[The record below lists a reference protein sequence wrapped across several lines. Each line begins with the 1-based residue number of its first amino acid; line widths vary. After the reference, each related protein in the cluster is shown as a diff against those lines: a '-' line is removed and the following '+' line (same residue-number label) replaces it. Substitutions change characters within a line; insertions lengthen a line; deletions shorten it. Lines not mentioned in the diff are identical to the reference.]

1 MNDQIMDIVSIHVKM
16 CAEIAKIKNKL
27 KENNHTFKTNKRMVA
42 PRESIYELHI
52 TNDDTNIS
60 WSHTMC
66 YLFNDIFNNGYK
78 PIKISNDYTLGNFIS
93 DIGKLEKTLNNI
105 INRGYFGKYTIIDD
119 YVNIFITIRN
129 ARNYAHLLAQ
139 SIIEYV
145 KDYNVSE
152 EDE

>member
-1 MNDQIMDIVSIHVKM
+1 MNDQIMDIVTIHVRM
-16 CAEIAKIKNKL
+16 CSEVAKIKNKL

-60 WSHTMC
+60 WIHTTC

-93 DIGKLEKTLNNI
+93 DIGRLEKTLNNI

-119 YVNIFITIRN
+119 YVDIFITIRN

>member
-1 MNDQIMDIVSIHVKM
+1 MNSQIMDIVSIHVKM
-16 CAEIAKIKNKL
+16 CAEVSKIKSKL
-27 KENNHTFKTNKRMVA
+27 KKDHTIKTNKRMVA

-52 TNDDTNIS
+52 TDDDTNIS

-78 PIKISNDYTLGNFIS
+78 PIKISNEYTLGNFIS
-93 DIGKLEKTLNNI
+93 DIGRLEKTLNNI

-119 YVNIFITIRN
+119 YVDIFITIRN

-139 SIIEYV
+139 YFIEYV
-145 KDYNVSE
+145 KDYSVSE

>member
-1 MNDQIMDIVSIHVKM
+1 MNDQIMDIVTIHVKM

-78 PIKISNDYTLGNFIS
+78 PIKISNEYTLGNFIS

-119 YVNIFITIRN
+119 YVDIFITIRN

-139 SIIEYV
+139 YFIEYV

>member
-1 MNDQIMDIVSIHVKM
+1 MNDQIMDIVTIHVRM
-16 CAEIAKIKNKL
+16 CGEISKIKNKL

-78 PIKISNDYTLGNFIS
+78 PIKISNDYTLANFIS

-119 YVNIFITIRN
+119 YVDIFITIRN

>member
-1 MNDQIMDIVSIHVKM
+1 MNDQIMDIVTIHVRM
-16 CAEIAKIKNKL
+16 CNEISKIKNKL
-27 KENNHTFKTNKRMVA
+27 KNDHTFKTNKRMVA
-42 PRESIYELHI
+42 PRESIYEIHI

-78 PIKISNDYTLGNFIS
+78 PIKISNEYTLGNFIS

-119 YVNIFITIRN
+119 DVDIFITIRN

>member
-1 MNDQIMDIVSIHVKM
+1 MNDQIMDIVVIHLKM
-16 CAEIAKIKNKL
+16 CDEIAKIKNKL
-27 KENNHTFKTNKRMVA
+27 KGNNHTFKTNKRMVA

-78 PIKISNDYTLGNFIS
+78 PIKISNEYTLGNFIS
-93 DIGKLEKTLNNI
+93 DIGRLEKTLNNI

-119 YVNIFITIRN
+119 YVDIFITIRN

>member
-1 MNDQIMDIVSIHVKM
+1 MNSQIMDIASIHVRM
-16 CAEIAKIKNKL
+16 CGEIAKISNKL

-42 PRESIYELHI
+42 PREFIYELHI

-66 YLFNDIFNNGYK
+66 YLFNDIFNNGYN
-78 PIKISNDYTLGNFIS
+78 PIKISNDYTLANFIS

-119 YVNIFITIRN
+119 DVNIFITIRN

-139 SIIEYV
+139 SVIEYV
-145 KDYNVSE
+145 KDYSVSE

>member
-1 MNDQIMDIVSIHVKM
+1 MNDQIMDIVTIHVKM
-16 CAEIAKIKNKL
+16 CAEISKIKNKL

-42 PRESIYELHI
+42 PRESIYELYI
-52 TNDDTNIS
+52 TNNDTNIS

-78 PIKISNDYTLGNFIS
+78 PIKISNDYTLANFIS
-93 DIGKLEKTLNNI
+93 DIGRLEKTLNNI

-119 YVNIFITIRN
+119 YVDIFITIRN

-139 SIIEYV
+139 YFIEYV
-145 KDYNVSE
+145 KDYDVSE

>member
-1 MNDQIMDIVSIHVKM
+1 MNDQIMDIVTIHVKM
-16 CAEIAKIKNKL
+16 CAEISKIKNKL

-52 TNDDTNIS
+52 TDDDTNIS

-78 PIKISNDYTLGNFIS
+78 PIKISNEYTLGNFIS
-93 DIGKLEKTLNNI
+93 DIGKLDKTLNNV

-119 YVNIFITIRN
+119 YVDIFITIRN

>member
-1 MNDQIMDIVSIHVKM
+1 MNDQIMDIVTIHVKM

-52 TNDDTNIS
+52 TNNDTNIS
-60 WSHTMC
+60 WSHTTC

-78 PIKISNDYTLGNFIS
+78 PIKISNDYTLANFIS
-93 DIGKLEKTLNNI
+93 DIGRLEKTLNNI

-119 YVNIFITIRN
+119 DVNIFITIRD
-129 ARNYAHLLAQ
+129 ARNYTHLLAQ

>member
-1 MNDQIMDIVSIHVKM
+1 MNSQIMDIVTIHVKM
-16 CAEIAKIKNKL
+16 CGEIAKIKNKL

-78 PIKISNDYTLGNFIS
+78 SIKISNDYTLVNFIS

-119 YVNIFITIRN
+119 YVDIFITIRN

-145 KDYNVSE
+145 KDYDVSE